1 MRCAAALGTG
11 MALMLPLQTAQAF
24 GGAGNLGECASF
36 TTCTAGVSSSAFALA
51 RYNFDPIFGA
61 YTLPVSLVPGVNTYQ
76 DTRGQETTAALRA
89 AVGDFCVN
97 CYTDNP
103 FYSSA
108 AARSQSQFGV
118 NRSAAATSV
127 GASGTDSQGVGRF
140 AHVDVLTVADAASAW
155 RDVWSFSAD
164 GHLSATLK
172 LDGQSSTATNNLFF
186 PSTFSYGVASTL
198 GDWFYEFSVWDVN
211 HLSPDSDGFPG
222 PTRVAHVRD
231 QAAGANEQRGS
242 FASDLKLDFDYVSG
256 VSYVVIAQLAVH
268 ARNGRDIDLYNTARL
283 SDVALSNA
291 ATLSALSGHDYVA
304 AAVPEPQTVALFA
317 IGLVG
322 LALHRR
328 RPRAR

>member
-1 MRCAAALGTG
+1 MRCAAALGLG
-11 MALMLPLQTAQAF
+11 MALMVPVQIAQAF
-24 GGAGNLGECASF
+24 GGAGNLGECSSF

-51 RYNFDPIFGA
+51 RYNFDSIIGA
-61 YTLPVSLVPGVNTYQ
+61 YTLPINLVPGVNTFQ
-76 DTRGQETTAALRA
+76 DTRGQETAAPLRA

-108 AARSQSQFGV
+108 AARSQSEFAV
-118 NRSAAATSV
+118 NHASAATSV
-127 GASGTDSQGVGRF
+127 GASGTDSQAVGRS
-140 AHVDVLTVADAASAW
+140 AHVEVLTIADAASAW
-155 RDVWSFSAD
+155 RDVWSFNTD
-164 GHLSATLK
+164 GHLSATIK

-186 PSTFSYGVASTL
+186 PSTFDYSVASTL

-222 PTRVAHVRD
+222 PTLVAQLRD
-231 QAAGANEQRGS
+231 QAVGANEQRRS
-242 FASDLKLDFDYVSG
+242 FASDLKLEFDYLNG
-256 VSYVVIAQLAVH
+256 VSYVVIAQLGVH

-283 SDVALSNA
+283 SDVALSNG
-291 ATLSALSGHDYVA
+291 ATLTALSGHDYVA

-328 RPRAR
+328 RLRAR